1 MAGTIAIVGAGIAG
15 LCTAKTLAALGFE
28 VTVFEKEPD
37 LGGVWSSSRRY
48 PGLTT
53 QNPRET
59 YAFSDWPMPDDYPEW
74 PSGAQM
80 QAYLASY
87 ADHFGVT
94 PRIRFSHTV
103 LATRERADAPGWTLK
118 LAGPGGETEQ
128 SFDWLILCNGIFSIP
143 AVPPFPGTD
152 AFEAAGGG
160 CCIPASSPIPPR
172 PAAATCW

>member
-59 YAFSDWPMPDDYPEW
+59 YAFSDWPMPDDY
-74 PSGAQM
+74 G
-80 QAYLASY
+80 
-87 ADHFGVT
+87 
-94 PRIRFSHTV
+94 R
-103 LATRERADAPGWTLK
+103 RARR
-118 LAGPGGETEQ
+118 
-128 SFDWLILCNGIFSIP
+128 CR
-143 AVPPFPGTD
+143 
-152 AFEAAGGG
+152 
-160 CCIPASSPIPPR
+160 PIWRAMPIISE
-172 PAAATCW
+172 